1 MEGLEKKDLWDP
13 QEIGGQER
21 LLQFCSRAGNETGV
35 TEDPFFIL
43 NIYFYSYTF

>member
-1 MEGLEKKDLWDP
+1 MGELEQKDLWDP

-21 LLQFCSRAGNETGV
+21 LLQFCGRAGDEIGV

-43 NIYFYSYTF
+43 NIYFYSYAF